1 MLWKRIATAA
11 VLLPILIGTALYGRG
26 WPFRLLVGAVVLLSA
41 MEYYRMLLPQ
51 PRDGRA
57 GVIVTVLAY
66 VSGAL
71 LPFPV
76 SLAAI
81 LVCVAL
87 IVFHGLPAEG
97 TPGERLRSTAVSVLG
112 VVYIGGFLSAWPRTI
127 LLPGGE
133 HWVLLGILVAA
144 AGDTFAYFVGRAAG
158 KRPLSPR
165 LSPNK
170 TVEGAVAGLI
180 AGMLFA
186 AVYAAVFLPGIRTG
200 FVLCA
205 AALLGIAAQGGDLFE
220 SMLKRAAGVKDSG
233 KILPGHGGMLD
244 RVDGIIVAGPVLYLL
259 AAVSAQVGGP

>member
-11 VLLPILIGTALYGRG
+11 VLLPILVGAALYGRG
-26 WPFRLLVGAVVLLSA
+26 WPFRFLVGAVVLLSA
-41 MEYYRMLLPQ
+41 MEYFRMLLPL
-51 PRDGRA
+51 PRDGVV
-57 GVIVTVLAY
+57 GVIATGLAY

-76 SLAAI
+76 SLSST
-81 LVCVAL
+81 LVCVAV
-87 IVFHGLPAEG
+87 IVFHFLPAEG
-97 TPGERLRSTAVSVLG
+97 TPGERLRSAAVSVLG
-112 VVYIGGFLSAWPRTI
+112 VVYIGGFLSTWPRTI

-133 HWVLLGILVAA
+133 HWVLLGVVVVA
-144 AGDTFAYFVGRAAG
+144 AGDTFAYFVGRAVG

-180 AGMLFA
+180 AGMLLA
-186 AVYAAVFLPGIRTG
+186 AAYAAVFLPGIRTW
-200 FVLCA
+200 FVLGA
-205 AALLGIAAQGGDLFE
+205 AAILGIAAQGGDLFE

-259 AAVSAQVGGP
+259 ASVSAQVGGP